1 MTKSAITLGPQAC
14 MVSEKNYDYEEEEMT
29 ANVGVLKLC

>member
-14 MVSEKNYDYEEEEMT
+14 MVSEKNYNYEEEMT